1 MTDTVTSIRDDLRSA
16 GRKSSAPA
24 PTSPHMMPPRRRL
37 VLPPG
42 IVVIGAS
49 TGGPQALVAL
59 LKPMAWALER
69 LPVCVTLHM
78 PPELMPIIATHVA
91 RTCGVA
97 TTIVTERQPLEIGR
111 VYFAPGDRHLDLKRT
126 AKGVEIDLTSERPSD
141 FCKPAVDVMF
151 AAAAH
156 AYGARAV
163 GIVLSGMGKDG
174 LVGAGAIVAAGG
186 TILAQDKHTSA
197 VWGMPGAVA
206 NAELT
211 SAVLP
216 PGDLAREIIRRL
228 QPSGVVP

>member
-1 MTDTVTSIRDDLRSA
+1 MTDTARSIRDDLRSA
-16 GRKSSAPA
+16 VRKTSAPV
-24 PTSPHMMPPRRRL
+24 SVSSRDVPPRRRAA
-37 VLPPG
+37 LPPG

-59 LKPMAWALER
+59 IKPMAGALER

-78 PPELMPIIATHVA
+78 PPELMPIIAAHVA
-91 RTCGVA
+91 RICGVA

-111 VYFAPGDRHLDLKRT
+111 VYFAPGDRHLDLRRT
-126 AKGVEIDLTSERPSD
+126 ARSVEIDLTSERLSD

-151 AAAAH
+151 AAAART
-156 AYGARAV
+156 YGARAV

-174 LVGAGAIVAAGG
+174 LVGAGAITAAGG
-186 TILAQDKHTSA
+186 TILAQDKQSSA

-211 SAVLP
+211 SAILP
-216 PGDLAREIIRRL
+216 PADLAREIIRRL
-228 QPSGVVP
+228 QPSGATP

>member
-1 MTDTVTSIRDDLRSA
+1 MDTSVRDDLRSA
-16 GRKSSAPA
+16 VRNASASTPPVYPWA
-24 PTSPHMMPPRRRL
+24 TPPRRRTP
-37 VLPPG
+37 LPPG

-59 LKPMAWALER
+59 IKPMAWALDR

-91 RTCGVA
+91 RTCGVV
-97 TTIVTERQPLEIGR
+97 TTIVTEGQQLEIGR
-111 VYFAPGDRHLDLKRT
+111 VYFAPGDRHLDLRRT

-151 AAAAH
+151 SAAAK
-156 AYGARAV
+156 AYGARTV

-174 LVGAGAIVAAGG
+174 LVGAGAITAAGG
-186 TILAQDKHTSA
+186 VILAQDKQSSA

-206 NAELT
+206 NAGLT
-211 SAVLP
+211 SALLP

-228 QPSGVVP
+228 QSSGTAP